1 MVDLAKFM
9 VFVTHLGTICLCKK
23 QAPSVEVGAASGG
36 VGIEIRPD
44 GPIKR
49 QPLFWGREVVFL

>member
-9 VFVTHLGTICLCKK
+9 VFVTHLGTICLYRK
-23 QAPSVEVGAASGG
+23 QVPSVEVGAALDEAGS
-36 VGIEIRPD
+36 EITPD

-49 QPLFWGREVVFL
+49 QPLSWGREVVFL